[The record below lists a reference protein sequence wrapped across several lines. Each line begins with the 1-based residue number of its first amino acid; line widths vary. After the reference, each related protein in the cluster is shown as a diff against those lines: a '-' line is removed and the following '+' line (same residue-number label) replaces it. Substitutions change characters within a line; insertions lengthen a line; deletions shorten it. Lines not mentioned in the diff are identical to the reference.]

1 MKQWSLYQ
9 YDIFFREIKKLKGW
23 NPILRI
29 QQTSK
34 VIQDTK
40 RVLKKLCLKLLTFQP
55 YIYNTFLS
63 KTRRIIYFFTI
74 TQSSSLMFF
83 PLLRMYPNLIH
94 FLMLNSI
101 QIYHVH
107 GAVPN
112 STQIKAN
119 ALLALRAQ
127 STPFLTVH
135 MVITTELSCRMSS

>member
-9 YDIFFREIKKLKGW
+9 YDIFFQEIKKLKGW

-29 QQTSK
+29 QQISK

-55 YIYNTFLS
+55 YIIPSFQRHIGSFT
-63 KTRRIIYFFTI
+63 FFTI

-83 PLLRMYPNLIH
+83 PLLTMYPNLIH

-101 QIYHVH
+101 QIYHIH
-107 GAVPN
+107 GAIPN

-119 ALLALRAQ
+119 ALLALKAQ